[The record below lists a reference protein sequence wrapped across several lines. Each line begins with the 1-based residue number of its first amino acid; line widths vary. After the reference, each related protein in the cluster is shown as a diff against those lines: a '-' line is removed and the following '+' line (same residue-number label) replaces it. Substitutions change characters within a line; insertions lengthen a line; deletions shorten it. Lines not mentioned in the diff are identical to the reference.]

1 MQDSKHTKLG
11 IKENTSCEEKIFS
24 SSKTFANIMRNCDV
38 RFYTGFINT
47 EIFQS
52 LFNYLS
58 LKTFTMRYWDGIKKT
73 SKTSTFGSK
82 LDDILSSSEMDTS
95 IFNY

>member
-47 EIFQS
+47 EIFSIIIQ
-52 LFNYLS
+52 LFKSQNFYYAILG
-58 LKTFTMRYWDGIKKT
+58 WDKENFK
-73 SKTSTFGSK
+73 
-82 LDDILSSSEMDTS
+82 D
-95 IFNY
+95 